1 MSSLLNFTGK
11 KRTITIGELQTAYNI
26 GNKLLAINLLFSDNT
41 IFATG
46 NDLCNFL
53 GDYTSSTYICND
65 TVSSENDFIATLQ
78 NYWDIRKTAYEKI
91 NKAIIS
97 EYNPIENYSL
107 TEVVKRKM
115 SEEGTK
121 TGTETLTQIGTD
133 TVTKTGND
141 LFEKTGNEKLQQ
153 SGTDT
158 LTKTGD
164 VKIVNTNDTTNTTT
178 GTDTTTETRSE
189 SKKETIK
196 GNDSTTN
203 NKTVIA
209 GISTTTT
216 NAATTVTSTNS
227 VSAYDVDTLSEHDK
241 NVTNAGETSQTVTNS
256 GQDATKEDGTF
267 ATEKTIT
274 DTNGI
279 DTDTTLTHNVTVA
292 NNQNISDTTTHNTT
306 DTNTKDLTDTTT
318 YNTSNKTTYNT
329 VDTNSKDNTDTT
341 TYDVNNNNVTTDDS
355 TLTRSGNI
363 GVTTSQQMIE
373 SEYTLRL
380 KRSLI
385 ELFVTEF
392 IRNYCF

>member
-1 MSSLLNFTGK
+1 MPNLLNFTGK
-11 KRTITIGELQTAYNI
+11 KSAITIGELQTSYNV
-26 GNKLLAINLLFSDNT
+26 GNKLLSINLLFSDNT
-41 IFATG
+41 IFARG
-46 NDLCNFL
+46 NDLCSLF
-53 GDYTSSTYICND
+53 GDYTMSTYICND
-65 TVSSENDFIATLQ
+65 RLSPENDFISTLQ
-78 NYWDIRKTAYEKI
+78 NYWNIRKTAYEKI

-97 EYNPIENYSL
+97 EYNPIENYNFK
-107 TEVVKRKM
+107 EVVKRKM

-141 LFEKTGNEKLQQ
+141 LLEKTGNEKLQQ
-153 SGTDT
+153 AGTDT
-158 LTKTGD
+158 FAKTGD
-164 VKIVNTNDTTNTTT
+164 VKVVNKNEATNTTT
-178 GTDTTTETRSE
+178 GTDTTTETVNENKS
-189 SKKETIK
+189 ETIK
-196 GNDSTTN
+196 GTDNTTN

-209 GISTTTT
+209 GISTVTA

-227 VSAYDVDTLSEHDK
+227 VSAYDVDALSEHDK

-256 GQDATKEDGTF
+256 GQDATKENGTF

-274 DTNGI
+274 DKNGI

-292 NNQNISDTTTHNTT
+292 DVQNISDTTTHNTT

-329 VDTNSKDNTDTT
+329 IDTNSKDNTDTT

-355 TLTRSGNI
+355 TLTRTGNI

-380 KRSLI
+380 KYSLI